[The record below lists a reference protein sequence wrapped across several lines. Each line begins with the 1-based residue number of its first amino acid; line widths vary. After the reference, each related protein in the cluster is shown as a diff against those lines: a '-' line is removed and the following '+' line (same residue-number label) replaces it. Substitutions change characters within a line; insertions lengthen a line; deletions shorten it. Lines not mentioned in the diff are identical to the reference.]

1 VSKFV
6 PEMHDLGKLCDKES
20 LGGVPTTDGKLVRV
34 HVHGRRPKKGEPVPD
49 LSAFAT
55 VDWNTWGVKE
65 PTSDTW
71 AVVRHHGNP
80 AYRDLPDA
88 AVPDLAR
95 RRRVFLTV
103 LADHLAATVGRA
115 VVNKYQ
121 ASENEMAVSVLW
133 QRRRGR
139 AEPMPIR
146 TPAKLEQALNL
157 VDSATNFGAF
167 EARYGNDMRRVPED
181 KNALRSVT
189 SLLSHLVLTGKFCRL
204 LEKAT
209 TLGSD
214 KQGRPCLVMDERR
227 ARSTEEAE
235 RTWRGRLVRAE
246 IRFHQQPARVGDL
259 NVFERLQQAHAA
271 FAEVHPD
278 HLLFRSANTLWL
290 FLPGA
295 GKEGQPALHELLR
308 PYTDAG
314 FYALCRVQ
322 ERALRSLGVWMSE
335 EAREEVVEVLA
346 GNQSSTRMPR
356 RRRLEWESVYPA
368 DIEASFEPPICDIC
382 QMRRARAYRYATATD
397 YLCPLCKE
405 IRDQGI
411 EQRWLED
418 EPMVAWVRVALDP
431 DALDR
436 VIVRFYSAY
445 VDRLRLGPKT
455 EQNKDEIKA
464 SLRMP
469 ALLRDF
475 TQNLDTL
482 CRQFADLLQ
491 RTGGKRFF
499 PLADDA
505 WVLPV
510 KQGVQVYNILA
521 EYGVLVEEFFPAL
534 LEVGADVL
542 PLRLGLSL
550 APAKYPFYQHWRYLD
565 PPPAPV
571 SVRVVGKEPLEVSLK
586 GLRALLAVELQARG
600 REREARRGRTYL
612 HNLSGIE
619 RRSGSAALA
628 LVSFLSDLD
637 DSSRKRSIPPMLHN
651 LRGPLTEGWLRMSDV
666 LAWEKLTTFRAG
678 GVK

>member
-1 VSKFV
+1 MSGFV
-6 PEMHDLGKLCDKES
+6 PEMHDLGKLCDKKS
-20 LGGVPTTDGKLVRV
+20 LGGVPTTDGKPVRV
-34 HVHGRRPKKGEPVPD
+34 HIHGRRPKKGVPVPN
-49 LSAFAT
+49 LSAFAN
-55 VDWNTWGVKE
+55 VKWDAWGIDE

-71 AVVRHHGNP
+71 AVVCHHGNP
-80 AYRDLPDA
+80 AYRDLPDTA
-88 AVPDLAR
+88 IPDLDQ

-115 VVNKYQ
+115 VARGQ
-121 ASENEMAVSVLW
+121 ASVNETVVSVLW
-133 QRRRGR
+133 QRERGR
-139 AEPMPIR
+139 AEPVPIR
-146 TPAKLEQALNL
+146 TPAELERALNL
-157 VDSATNFGAF
+157 VDSASSLEAF
-167 EARYGNDMRRVPED
+167 EARYGDDMRRVPED

-204 LEKAT
+204 LENAT

-214 KQGRPCLVMDERR
+214 EQGRPCLVMGEWS

-235 RTWRGRLVRAE
+235 STWRGRLIRAE

-259 NVFERLQQAHAA
+259 NVFERLQQAHMA
-271 FAEVHPD
+271 FAEDYPD

-295 GKEGQPALHELLR
+295 GEEGQPDLHELLR

-314 FYALCRVQ
+314 FYALCQVQ
-322 ERALRSLGVWMSE
+322 ERALRNLGVWMTE
-335 EAREEVVEVLA
+335 EAREEMTEVLA
-346 GNQSSTRMPR
+346 EGQSSTRVSHR
-356 RRRLEWESVYPA
+356 HRLEWESVYPA

-382 QMRRARAYRYATATD
+382 QTRQAQAYPYATATD

-418 EPMVAWVRVALDP
+418 EPMVAWIRVALDP

-436 VIVRFYSAY
+436 TIVRLYSAY

-455 EQNKDEIKA
+455 KQAKDGIKA

-475 TQNLDTL
+475 TQDLSTL
-482 CRQFADLLQ
+482 WDQFASLLWQ
-491 RTGGKRFF
+491 MGGERFF

-510 KQGVQVYNILA
+510 KQGAQVYTILA
-521 EYGVLVEEFFPAL
+521 EYGALLEEFFPAL
-534 LEVGADVL
+534 LEVEAGVL

-571 SVRVVGKEPLEVSLK
+571 SVHVVGKEPLEVSLN
-586 GLRALLAVELQARG
+586 GLRALLAVELQAREG
-600 REREARRGRTYL
+600 DRGREARQGRTYL

-628 LVSFLSDLD
+628 LAAFLGDLD
-637 DSSRKRSIPPMLHN
+637 DPSRKRSIPPMLHG
-651 LRGPLTEGWLRMSDV
+651 LREPLTEGWLRMSDV
-666 LAWEKLTTFRAG
+666 LAWEKLTTF
-678 GVK
+678 